1 MGCFNSVVVAAP
13 ADKVWAALRQF
24 HDISWSANVI
34 TSVESEGDPELAG
47 AKRLLNGV
55 FFETLLSLDDD
66 TRVLRYSID
75 DGPAAVSKD
84 NVTGYVGEVSVQPVT
99 DDDSTFVI
107 WSSSWDTDG
116 GGVEDFCNPIYRALL
131 NDLKQHFA

>member
-24 HDISWSANVI
+24 HDISWSANAI

-107 WSSSWDTDG
+107 WSSSWDTDM
-116 GGVEDFCNPIYRALL
+116 VAVSRTSAIRSTERC
-131 NDLKQHFA
+131 